1 MFLKIDGVFI
11 SKWLTFTVADRIIM
25 IIVIHVIVKNRR
37 KFCEDYGMIN
47 KTCFVTLVKGNKIG

>member
-1 MFLKIDGVFI
+1 MFLKMDGVFI

-47 KTCFVTLVKGNKIG
+47 KTYVLLRL